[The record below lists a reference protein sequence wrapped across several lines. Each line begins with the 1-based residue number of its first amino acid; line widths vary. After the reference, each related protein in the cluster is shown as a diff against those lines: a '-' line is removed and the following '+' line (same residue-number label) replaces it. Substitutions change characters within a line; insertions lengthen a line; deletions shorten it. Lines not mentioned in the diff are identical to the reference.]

1 MKKKLTI
8 LFSTLCIC
16 VGMLLCAACSDYS
29 GIPAKYHALLD
40 SALNRAGDNR
50 AELEKA
56 LREAPDGMKES
67 MAYLIAYMP
76 DRDLTSLSSDFLLTN
91 VRLAHEARERFPWAK
106 ALPDSIFLNEVLPYA
121 SLNEERDEW
130 RADFYRR
137 FAPYVAN
144 CKTLR
149 EAIDSI
155 NRNIRDEVK
164 VDYNTAREKPDQNPS
179 ESIRQGMASCSGLS
193 ILLTD
198 AFRAVGI
205 PSRIAGTANWHDD
218 RGNHNWCEVWIDG
231 EWYFT
236 EYYPNQLN
244 DAWFLADAGKA
255 DPNDRMHAIWASS
268 FRPTGNSFPLVW
280 DFGIDYVGAHNVTQ
294 RYIDIYNR
302 NRQAALNDGNHV
314 TLSVKMFRD
323 RVHASASADRVE
335 VNVDIFRG
343 PDQVGGGR
351 TSGPTQDM
359 NDVLQFLVEKNA
371 EYTLKYATLDGRPV
385 EQKVKVGDSDKTAVL
400 YAQ

>member
-8 LFSTLCIC
+8 SFSTFC
-16 VGMLLCAACSDYS
+16 VCACMLLCVACNDYK

-56 LREAPDGMKES
+56 LRDAPDGMKES
-67 MAYLIAYMP
+67 MAYLVAYMP
-76 DRDLTSLSSDFLLTN
+76 GRDLTSLSSDFLLTN

-106 ALPDSIFLNEVLPYA
+106 ELPDSIFLNEVLPYA

-130 RADFYRR
+130 RTDFYRR

-179 ESIRQGMASCSGLS
+179 ESIRQGIASCSGLS

-244 DAWFLADAGKA
+244 DAWFLADAGQA

-268 FRPTGNSFPLVW
+268 FRPTGHAFPLVW

-302 NRQAALNDGNHV
+302 NRQEAISDGNHV

-323 RVHASASADRVE
+323 KAHASASADRVA
-335 VNVDIFRG
+335 VNIDIFYG

-351 TSGPTQDM
+351 TAAPTQDM

-371 EYTLKYATLDGRPV
+371 DYTLKYATLDGRPV
-385 EQKVKVGDSDKTAVL
+385 EQKVKVGDSDKTVVL
-400 YAQ
+400 YAR

>member
-1 MKKKLTI
+1 MLP
-8 LFSTLCIC
+8 STR
-16 VGMLLCAACSDYS
+16 
-29 GIPAKYHALLD
+29 
-40 SALNRAGDNR
+40 N
-50 AELEKA
+50 
-56 LREAPDGMKES
+56 
-67 MAYLIAYMP
+67 
-76 DRDLTSLSSDFLLTN
+76 
-91 VRLAHEARERFPWAK
+91 
-106 ALPDSIFLNEVLPYA
+106 A
-121 SLNEERDEW
+121 S
-130 RADFYRR
+130 
-137 FAPYVAN
+137 
-144 CKTLR
+144 KTLR

-294 RYIDIYNR
+294 RYIDIYNH

-323 RVHASASADRVE
+323 RAHASASADRVE